1 MIGEQ
6 NIRKPGIQTQCT
18 AYYGL
23 GNTLITLALL
33 VLGGCGSAG
42 PGSPSSDSSSNQKY
56 SSSADTEKLALLDE
70 YLPPLDDGRIEVA
83 PPKGWYVP
91 PRSPKYLFRVQRTSK
106 EALPVI
112 ALTGQDWPE
121 LSALDSKSTDQFIK
135 ALASEH
141 QKDPKTYRP
150 VQIGNRTW
158 VAYRRRAKE
167 PGRVAR
173 VLDVLALETVVDGR
187 RYTLRLVCEA
197 NELDQWEPYLQA
209 VARGIRFGPEVT
221 LAAKGISPAGTGP
234 STSEEKEIAGVEV
247 SGQTVSEAPSSA
259 AKEIQPSP
267 PAEVPPPPGVPEKAE
282 PRTKP
287 QKPASEEPVL
297 DLDALE
303 ELLR

>member
-1 MIGEQ
+1 MITEQ
-6 NIRKPGIQTQCT
+6 SIRRVLSQTQWT
-18 AYYGL
+18 EHYGA
-23 GNTLITLALL
+23 GGTLIILALL
-33 VLGGCGSAG
+33 VVGGCGSG
-42 PGSPSSDSSSNQKY
+42 GSESPSSASSSSQKF
-56 SSSADTEKLALLDE
+56 SVSTGSQNLPLLDE

-91 PRSPKYLFRVQRTSK
+91 PRNPKYLFRVQRTIK

-121 LSALDSKSTDQFIK
+121 LSALGSKNTGQFIK
-135 ALASEH
+135 ALATEH

-150 VQIGNRTW
+150 IQIGNRTW
-158 VAYRRRAKE
+158 VAYRRRARE

-221 LAAKGISPAGTGP
+221 LAGKGTSPAGTVP

-247 SGQTVSEAPSSA
+247 SGQTLAEAPASA
-259 AKEIQPSP
+259 DKEIRPSA
-267 PAEVPPPPGVPEKAE
+267 PAKVPPSAGVPEKVE
-282 PRTKP
+282 PRAKP